1 MKKAKKPT
9 KPYWEM
15 NLQELREATRDL
27 DGDLPEGMFRPLSP
41 ASSALSNRVKRKRG
55 RPQIGEGSEVISL
68 SIERNLLKRTDQLA
82 KKKGLT
88 RAQLFAQALQTILPK
103 RAG

>member
-1 MKKAKKPT
+1 MKKTKKPA

-15 NLQELREATRDL
+15 NTRELAEATRDL
-27 DGDLPEGMFRPLSP
+27 DGDLPPRMFRPLSP
-41 ASSALSNRVKRKRG
+41 ASRALWNRVKRKRG
-55 RPQIGEGSEVISL
+55 RPRIGEGSEVISL
-68 SIERNLLKRTDQLA
+68 SVERGLLKRSDQLA

-88 RAQLFAQALQTILPK
+88 RAQLFAQALKSVLRK

>member
-41 ASSALSNRVKRKRG
+41 ASRALWNRVKRKRG

-88 RAQLFAQALQTILPK
+88 RAQLFAQALQTILRK